1 MPPLVLPLS
10 LSQPSAQGSLTATG
24 AYCPVIDKPEQ
35 ALDLLQEA
43 IRSAGMQLNQDVG
56 VMVDIGADKL
66 YDQVS
71 HVAAAYMN
79 LTYLC
84 TYVHTTGI

>member
-1 MPPLVLPLS
+1 M
-10 LSQPSAQGSLTATG
+10 
-24 AYCPVIDKPEQ
+24 IDKPEQ

-43 IRSAGMQLNQDVG
+43 TRSAGMQLNQDVG

-71 HVAAAYMN
+71 HVAAYWP
-79 LTYLC
+79 
-84 TYVHTTGI
+84 H